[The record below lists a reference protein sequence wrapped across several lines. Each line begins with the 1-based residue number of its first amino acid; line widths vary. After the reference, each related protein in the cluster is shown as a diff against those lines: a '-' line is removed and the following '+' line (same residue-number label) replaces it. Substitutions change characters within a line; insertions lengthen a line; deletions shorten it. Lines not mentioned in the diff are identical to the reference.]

1 MIVLAFSATES
12 LDAAACLMYKAVT
25 SSKISLDMV
34 PSTDSV
40 NNFLKFAPSM
50 MHVGDGV

>member
-25 SSKISLDMV
+25 SSKICV
-34 PSTDSV
+34 ENKNKPIYICGF
-40 NNFLKFAPSM
+40 NLKNIQTKK
-50 MHVGDGV
+50 